1 MPPAPPTAETVAPHS
16 GPGPGP
22 GRWRGRR
29 SLGPSPAA
37 PLTGIS
43 GASCPRRVGISPR
56 PGPLEQ
62 TPRGDPAGPRK
73 RVATDPRVGRGARLP
88 HPERRAGAG
97 RAPPGLWRATGPP
110 PLYLVLN
117 SVMVTQRQTGQTDK
131 GPPERRPFRYP
142 PAACAGPR
150 AARPT
155 PAGRAA
161 LSGRVRRCLPRRAG
175 GFAPRR
181 GMGAL
186 QPSFTR
192 QVETPLLPSS
202 LLRCL
207 NLA

>member
-73 RVATDPRVGRGARLP
+73 RVATDPRVGRSARLP
-88 HPERRAGAG
+88 HPERCAGAG
-97 RAPPGLWRATGPP
+97 RAPPACGGRRDPP
-110 PLYLVLN
+110 PLL
-117 SVMVTQRQTGQTDK
+117 SVELRDGDAKTDETGRQGRVPPLPPRAEAIQIPTRSLCGTVRGPTDPSRPSRVVPK
-131 GPPERRPFRYP
+131 GETVP
-142 PAACAGPR
+142 PAV
-150 AARPT
+150 
-155 PAGRAA
+155 GR
-161 LSGRVRRCLPRRAG
+161 RVRPAPWDGRPSALLHTAG
-175 GFAPRR
+175 
-181 GMGAL
+181 
-186 QPSFTR
+186 
-192 QVETPLLPSS
+192 
-202 LLRCL
+202 
-207 NLA
+207 